1 MKKFTIL
8 FSLITL
14 ILCSILAVG
23 TTYAQAPDMSQW
35 VGKWFSLKGTT
46 KGIAFSE
53 PDSKFSNDAGG
64 GTVFMEIWNWDASTG
79 EFQFDTY
86 KKNTDGT
93 WKTKTNS
100 LHFLAGTAVKFLLW
114 YDESNDNS
122 ETAFT
127 AVISGMQKNGILTG
141 ATFKSLGGLYTDVS
155 SDNTQYSAGVQM
167 VNGNVI
173 AASKVPVPPDVI
185 IQHGTSSSV
194 SAEFLQADLMSTQS
208 PQAATARPIVSVSPM
223 SVNLGSVKVGGSSHP
238 KTVTI
243 KNTGNTNLTITSIS
257 ISGAN
262 QSEFNQASNCTTIPA
277 KSSCPVTVTFSPV
290 APFGKKSAVLSI
302 LSNDPKKPNVS
313 VKLLGQVLPPK
324 ITVTPQSVNCG
335 SVSVGSTSSHKIV
348 TIKDTGISDLA
359 VGAITITGAN
369 AAEFSETNN
378 CSTVTQGT
386 SCTINVTLSPTSA
399 GNKTAVMNIPSNDP
413 KKPVTAVKL
422 TGKGSGGSASG
433 AVNVQAALAFIMT
446 KGLNQNFT
454 ISGTYSSYQATGNGN
469 ETVTPATATTLNGT
483 PVMLTTSTFAGT
495 IIVKGHNVALSETDT
510 AYLTTT
516 NYDFVAVEHSAN
528 SAYSGSSAYYTTYTT
543 VAYPTT
549 VKAGASGLA
558 ATTKLY
564 SDPSMA
570 TQIGTGK
577 LSYSVAADGSSTSTL
592 LATFVRDEYDMSN
605 THTTKETITYRVDT
619 SGHGSLVS
627 AGRSNDGGNANSTA
641 GTTPYNITFTSK

>member
-8 FSLITL
+8 CSLITL
-14 ILCSILAVG
+14 ILCSALAVG

-53 PDSKFSNDAGG
+53 PDSKFSSDTGG
-64 GTVFMEIWNWDASTG
+64 GTVYMEIWNWDANTG

-86 KKNTDGT
+86 QKNTDGT

-100 LHFLAGTAVKFLLW
+100 FHFFAGTAVKFLLW
-114 YDESNDNS
+114 YEESNDNA

-127 AVISGMQKNGILTG
+127 AVISSTQKNGILTG

-155 SDNTQYSAGVQM
+155 SDSTQYSAGVQM

-173 AASKVPVPPDVI
+173 VASKVPVPPDVI
-185 IQHGTSSSV
+185 RQHETSSSV
-194 SAEFLQADLMSTQS
+194 SDEFLQAGPMSTQS
-208 PQAATARPIVSVSPM
+208 TQAATARPIVSVSPM

-277 KSSCPVTVTFSPV
+277 KSSCPVTVAFSPV

-302 LSNDPKKPNVS
+302 LTSDPKKPTVS
-313 VKLLGQVLPPK
+313 VKLLGQALPPK
-324 ITVTPQSVNCG
+324 ISVAPQSVNCG
-335 SVSVGSTSSHKIV
+335 SVSVGSTSSPKIV
-348 TIKDTGISDLA
+348 TIKNTGISDLA

-399 GNKTAVMNIPSNDP
+399 GNKTAVMSIPSNDP
-413 KKPVTAVKL
+413 KKPLINVKL
-422 TGKGSGGSASG
+422 SGKASGSAEAVDVTGSWSYYAVTNGTPGQLGPFPLTLTQNGKSLSGTLLSWYNLNWQMTGSIKGLNITGTGKGTNAVMSCTATITGTVSADGTTMSGGWG
-433 AVNVQAALAFIMT
+433 GTCIVNGVKHKQ
-446 KGLNQNFT
+446 
-454 ISGTYSSYQATGNGN
+454 SGTWNAT
-469 ETVTPATATTLNGT
+469 
-483 PVMLTTSTFAGT
+483 
-495 IIVKGHNVALSETDT
+495 K
-510 AYLTTT
+510 
-516 NYDFVAVEHSAN
+516 
-528 SAYSGSSAYYTTYTT
+528 
-543 VAYPTT
+543 
-549 VKAGASGLA
+549 
-558 ATTKLY
+558 
-564 SDPSMA
+564 
-570 TQIGTGK
+570 TG
-577 LSYSVAADGSSTSTL
+577 
-592 LATFVRDEYDMSN
+592 
-605 THTTKETITYRVDT
+605 
-619 SGHGSLVS
+619 
-627 AGRSNDGGNANSTA
+627 
-641 GTTPYNITFTSK
+641 

>member
-8 FSLITL
+8 CSLITL
-14 ILCSILAVG
+14 ILCSALAVG

-53 PDSKFSNDAGG
+53 PESKFSSDTGG
-64 GTVFMEIWNWDASTG
+64 GTVYMEIWNWDANTG

-86 KKNTDGT
+86 QKNTDGT

-100 LHFLAGTAVKFLLW
+100 FHFFAGTAVKFLLW
-114 YDESNDNS
+114 YEESNDNA

-127 AVISGMQKNGILTG
+127 AVISSTQKNGILTG

-155 SDNTQYSAGVQM
+155 SDSTQYSAGVQM

-185 IQHGTSSSV
+185 RQHETSSSV
-194 SAEFLQADLMSTQS
+194 SDEFLQANPMSTQS
-208 PQAATARPIVSVSPM
+208 TQAATARPIVSVSPM

-277 KSSCPVTVTFSPV
+277 KSSCPVTMAFSPV

-302 LSNDPKKPNVS
+302 LTSDPKKPTVS
-313 VKLLGQVLPPK
+313 VKLLGQALPPK
-324 ITVTPQSVNCG
+324 ISVAPQSVNCG
-335 SVSVGSTSSHKIV
+335 SVSVGSTSSPKIV
-348 TIKDTGISDLA
+348 TIKNTGISDLA

-399 GNKTAVMNIPSNDP
+399 GNKTAVMSIPSNDS
-413 KKPVTAVKL
+413 KKPIINVRL
-422 TGKGSGGSASG
+422 SGKGSGGSAPPTAGDKFGPIVITNKKLDQDSDECYLWATLKNTDSKSHW
-433 AVNVQAALAFIMT
+433 AVIVYRAYD
-446 KGLNQNFT
+446 
-454 ISGTYSSYQATGNGN
+454 STGK
-469 ETVTPATATTLNGT
+469 
-483 PVMLTTSTFAGT
+483 
-495 IIVKGHNVALSETDT
+495 IIAHAMFSLDL
-510 AYLTTT
+510 Y
-516 NYDFVAVEHSAN
+516 AN
-528 SAYSGSSAYYTTYTT
+528 S
-543 VAYPTT
+543 
-549 VKAGASGLA
+549 
-558 ATTKLY
+558 
-564 SDPSMA
+564 
-570 TQIGTGK
+570 
-577 LSYSVAADGSSTSTL
+577 
-592 LATFVRDEYDMSN
+592 E
-605 THTTKETITYRVDT
+605 E
-619 SGHGSLVS
+619 
-627 AGRSNDGGNANSTA
+627 TA
-641 GTTPYNITFTSK
+641 GTGWEDSDSNFIWRCSDIKRYELSKGDCHIYN